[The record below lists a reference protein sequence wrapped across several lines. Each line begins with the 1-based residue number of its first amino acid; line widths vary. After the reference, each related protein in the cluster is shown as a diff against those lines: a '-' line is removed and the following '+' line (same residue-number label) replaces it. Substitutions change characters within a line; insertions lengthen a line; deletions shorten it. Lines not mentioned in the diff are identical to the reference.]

1 MVSRRQRI
9 QSTQHQ
15 RSASRNCPMK
25 TVTGTVKN
33 GKIELPQP
41 EQLPEGTQVT
51 VIIDEPDSNFWQN
64 TSHNSQAKNLG

>member
-1 MVSRRQRI
+1 
-9 QSTQHQ
+9 
-15 RSASRNCPMK
+15 MK
-25 TVTGTVKN
+25 TITGTVKN